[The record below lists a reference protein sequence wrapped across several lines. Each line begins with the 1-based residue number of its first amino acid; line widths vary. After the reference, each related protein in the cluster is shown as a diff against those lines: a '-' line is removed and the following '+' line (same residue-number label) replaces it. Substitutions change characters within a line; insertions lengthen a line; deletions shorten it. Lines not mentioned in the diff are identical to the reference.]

1 MDPDMDK
8 AARLYDYLN
17 GGKHC
22 QIINKNSS
30 TSTQM
35 SQMAPKEG
43 VKPIIFDF
51 YDDDNDE
58 EPSTANDGDN
68 NEDSKVNRKKIDI
81 FD

>member
-1 MDPDMDK
+1 
-8 AARLYDYLN
+8 
-17 GGKHC
+17 
-22 QIINKNSS
+22 
-30 TSTQM
+30 
-35 SQMAPKEG
+35 MAPKEG